1 MSKSLRIN
9 SVICAPSFVSGGVKS
24 LYSVC
29 EWLSQVGKS
38 RIAPFWASHLASWFE
53 HRCRRYYYSFVPDVI
68 IYPEIYQL
76 HYYLI
81 KYHICFAL
89 GKYARIEPH
98 ADLVVCKSPAIV
110 SWVKQQHQKMPTAF
124 IAPSIDR
131 SIFEYDGRPKKN
143 QICDMTRPHKHP
155 EIAQRL
161 RRRYGDKLVE
171 IVNFTETE
179 VAEALKDARVFVWV
193 GNDKEGSPRPPK
205 EALVAGCVVVGLK
218 SDLHQDYHID
228 FGVKCSSMDELIEVA
243 GESLTLPLPS
253 LEERAVIRDKKE
265 EMRDWLALINSLQT
279 GASHSD
285 TR

>member
-1 MSKSLRIN
+1 M
-9 SVICAPSFVSGGVKS
+9 
-24 LYSVC
+24 
-29 EWLSQVGKS
+29 
-38 RIAPFWASHLASWFE
+38 
-53 HRCRRYYYSFVPDVI
+53 
-68 IYPEIYQL
+68 IYPEIYQA
-76 HYYLI
+76 HYDLI

-89 GKYARIEPH
+89 GKYAPIEPH

-110 SWVKQQHQKMPTAF
+110 SWVKQQHQEMPTAL
-124 IAPSIDR
+124 ITPSIDR

-143 QICDMTRPHKHP
+143 QICYMTRPHKHP

-161 RRRYGDKLVE
+161 RQRYGDKLME
-171 IVNFTETE
+171 IVDFTETE

-228 FGVKCSSMDELIEVA
+228 FGVKCSSMDELIEMA

-265 EMRDWLALINSLQT
+265 EMKDWLALINSLT
-279 GASHSD
+279 TNRGIAF
-285 TR
+285 